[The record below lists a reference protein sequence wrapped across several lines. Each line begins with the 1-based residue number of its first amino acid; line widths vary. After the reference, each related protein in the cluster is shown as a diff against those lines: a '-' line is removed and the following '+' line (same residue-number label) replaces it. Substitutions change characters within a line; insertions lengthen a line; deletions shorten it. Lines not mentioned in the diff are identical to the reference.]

1 MQEYSQLQTKFNSL
15 LSDKEKLETNLQN
28 QLEIIS
34 QRQSQEEEE
43 LNRLL
48 NEERQR
54 CDALAN
60 DNESMLRLLE
70 ETRSQTKDELTK
82 KNQDIEQLNAQVQS
96 LQIEIDEKKQI
107 ENEVNDL
114 RQFKEEQLT
123 KQIQVDCREFLGKMQ
138 K

>member
-114 RQFKEEQLT
+114 RQFKEGQLT

>member
-1 MQEYSQLQTKFNSL
+1 
-15 LSDKEKLETNLQN
+15 
-28 QLEIIS
+28 
-34 QRQSQEEEE
+34 
-43 LNRLL
+43 
-48 NEERQR
+48 
-54 CDALAN
+54 
-60 DNESMLRLLE
+60 MLRLLE

-114 RQFKEEQLT
+114 RQFKEGQLT

>member
-60 DNESMLRLLE
+60 DMSRCFVFW
-70 ETRSQTKDELTK
+70 K
-82 KNQDIEQLNAQVQS
+82 KH
-96 LQIEIDEKKQI
+96 
-107 ENEVNDL
+107 EVKL
-114 RQFKEEQLT
+114 
-123 KQIQVDCREFLGKMQ
+123 KMN
-138 K
+138 